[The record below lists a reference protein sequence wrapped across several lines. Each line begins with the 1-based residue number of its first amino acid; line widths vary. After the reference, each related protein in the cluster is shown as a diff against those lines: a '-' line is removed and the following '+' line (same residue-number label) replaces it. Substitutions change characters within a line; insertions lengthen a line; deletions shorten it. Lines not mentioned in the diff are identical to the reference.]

1 MPTIY
6 TLTLQP
12 GPGAALDTYLSS
24 AQPNQNFGGDGG
36 FIAGESHSS
45 ANVLRAL
52 IKFPLTAL
60 APNASIQSAVLS
72 LFLEG
77 NAADNAR
84 TFRVFRLKRLWS
96 PSGATWNNWLA
107 GQAWQTAGG
116 FGALDCE
123 QTDIG
128 SLVIPAADAAGTA
141 HAFTLTAAKVQEWL
155 NGVLENDGL
164 LLKADTEADEA
175 HSWYSGNYVTVP
187 ALRPKLVLTYTLG
200 EPVATALGDQPGY
213 DLTLEDGVNPPLG
226 LLAGGAA
233 GSAPGAI
240 RRLPRGPG
248 VERKAVQQN
257 EWTGGRGNARHATD
271 QSRFYDSAF
280 AWTMTPGQVLP
291 APLARFGNG
300 PAGNLR
306 KYGTWPGDLDAGR
319 NPITTMQWVPLLGG
333 TRFVADDFVAIST
346 FTQILAVRLI
356 VRRVGAPAGPLIMSL
371 RSTNVFVPDAVIASG
386 EVQAGAF
393 PEYASGYVY
402 DWLSRVFPFK
412 FAGGT
417 QTVVNGGRY
426 AISIGDKNGTG
437 TEADHWEVL
446 WGLAVSG
453 SDPTD
458 AYHSPDGTN
467 WLGSAGQNPVLF
479 FRVTNAIQ
487 GGSQTGSA
495 DIKRFFFEY
504 QRQLYHAAGTS
515 VYRNGDR
522 GVCTGTQAAGKIV
535 DTTKA
540 WVTDEWAGCV
550 AQVSGPPG
558 SDLLGQARK
567 ITSNTGTELTLQ
579 GNWPSTPAPG
589 ASGTEYVILG
599 SDTWTAVAGITLN
612 GQIAD
617 VAVLNNIVY
626 AASGNANIK
635 RFREYNNAGVWTVE
649 AADDATNQAQFLE
662 VFQEGEKVYLYA
674 VYAYATLTV
683 TFGRAEQVAWGT
695 NLTFETGKP
704 VGDRGTLVT
713 GMTIYDDSVYLA
725 KEDAIYVVKNGVA
738 TLVPVPINTAR
749 DLNNGVGVRGW
760 NTQLYFP
767 FLDGFERLFGRT
779 VDDIGPNRQEGMPV
793 SRRGR
798 VADFLPVL
806 QYGFLAWDAGWENV
820 ESQTKGRFSVLL
832 ATTAPGG
839 DWHELY
845 RTDWKSRRILSLF
858 YQSIP
863 LIANKLWFSECDEI
877 MYLVMPNSAQNPL
890 NDDQMLYRWEGAVT
904 TAWVDQD
911 TPELDHY
918 FDELRLFTRN
928 LTTVNPRRWVEVDY
942 QVDAAGDTSAWVRF
956 AVDATTS
963 PYQLLAVGDGNVTGR
978 RVRFR
983 LRLLTEDVKTPA
995 VLNEWEARIN
1005 QMNEVL
1011 YDYVIDLRLLD
1022 KPMLLSGGES
1032 AARAQSVIAQMQAWQ
1047 EDATPLLMRS
1057 KYQAFD
1063 NVRGHIDPVSLVPMK
1078 WNPEETGYQG
1088 SLTFKQT

>member
-12 GPGAALDTYLSS
+12 GPEGVSDTYLDSS
-24 AQPNQNFGGDGG
+24 LPTAVFSDMGELK
-36 FIAGESHSS
+36 AGE
-45 ANVLRAL
+45 ANSGTAVLRTL
-52 IKFPLTAL
+52 IKFSLSTLP
-60 APNASIQSAVLS
+60 PNAAIQSAVLS
-72 LFLEG
+72 LYLES
-77 NAADNAR
+77 NFADNVR
-84 TFRVFRLKRLWS
+84 TFRVFRLKRAWVLS
-96 PSGATWNNWLA
+96 DTTWNNWSA
-107 GQAWQTAGG
+107 GQPWQTAGA
-116 FGALDCE
+116 FGANDCE

-128 SLVIPAADAAGTA
+128 SLSVPVADPAGTP
-141 HAFTLTAAKVQEWL
+141 HAFTLTAAQVQDWVSGAFA
-155 NGVLENDGL
+155 NNGL
-164 LLKADTEADEA
+164 LLKADTEANDGHQWRA
-175 HSWYSGNYVTVP
+175 SDYLAAPS
-187 ALRPKLVLTYTLG
+187 LRPKLVITYTLG
-200 EPVATALGDQPGY
+200 QPPATALGDQPGY
-213 DLTLEDGVNPPLG
+213 DLTLDDGVNPPLG
-226 LLAGGAA
+226 ILAGGAA
-233 GSAPGAI
+233 GPAPGAI

-306 KYGTWPGDLDAGR
+306 KYGTWPGDLDSGR
-319 NPITTMQWVPLLGG
+319 NPITTMRWVTLTGG
-333 TRFVADDFVAIST
+333 TRFLADDFTAVAT
-346 FTQILAVRLI
+346 LTQIFAVRLI

-371 RSTNVFVPDAVIASG
+371 RANSAGAPGAVIASG
-386 EVQAGAF
+386 ELPAGAF
-393 PEYASGYVY
+393 PEYASAYVY

-412 FAGGT
+412 FPST
-417 QTVVNGGRY
+417 QTIVAGTGY
-426 AISIGDKNGTG
+426 WISIGDKNGTG
-437 TEADHWEVL
+437 TTSDHWEAL
-446 WGLAVSG
+446 SGLKVSG
-453 SDPTD
+453 STPD
-458 AYHSPDGTN
+458 AFTSVDGTT
-467 WLGSAGQNPVLF
+467 WLAMADHPALF
-479 FRVTNAIQ
+479 MRVTNSIQ
-487 GGSQTGSA
+487 GGAQTGND

-515 VYRNGDR
+515 VLRNGDR
-522 GVCTGTQAAGKIV
+522 GVCTGTQAAAKIV

-540 WVTDEWAGCV
+540 WTTDQWAGCV
-550 AQVSGPPG
+550 AQITGPVG
-558 SDLLGQARK
+558 SVMVGQARR
-567 ITSNTGTELTLQ
+567 ITSNTATELILQ
-579 GNWPSTPAPG
+579 GSWPTTPATG
-589 ASGTEYVILG
+589 AAGTEYAILG
-599 SDTWTAVAGITLN
+599 SDEWTAVAGITLN
-612 GQIAD
+612 AAVSDIP
-617 VAVLNNIVY
+617 AVLNNIVY
-626 AASGNANIK
+626 VPSGTGANMK

-649 AADDATNQAQFLE
+649 AADDGTNKCDFIE
-662 VFQEGEKVYLYA
+662 VFQEGEKIYLYHA
-674 VYAYATLTV
+674 SNALVKWN
-683 TFGRAEQVAWGT
+683 RAEQVAWGV
-695 NLTFETGKP
+695 NLTFEAGKP
-704 VGDRGTLVT
+704 VGDAGTLITGLTVHEDVYVT
-713 GMTIYDDSVYLA
+713 
-725 KEDAIYVVKNGVA
+725 KEDEVRVIKNGIA

-767 FLDGFERLFGRT
+767 FLDGWERLFGRT
-779 VDDIGPNRQEGMPV
+779 VDDIGPNRQEGMPP

-806 QYGFLAWDAGWENV
+806 QYGFIAWDAGFENV
-820 ESQTKGRFSVLL
+820 ESQTKGRFSALL

-890 NDDQMLYRWEGAVT
+890 NDDQMLYTWEGALT

-942 QVDAAGDTSAWVRF
+942 QVDAAGDTSAWLRF

-978 RVRFR
+978 RIRFR
-983 LRLLTEDVKTPA
+983 LRLLTEDAKTPP
-995 VLNEWEARIN
+995 VLNEWEARLN
-1005 QMNEVL
+1005 VMNEVL
-1011 YDYVIDLRLLD
+1011 YDYVIDVRVLE
-1022 KPMLLSGGES
+1022 KAMLLAGGES
-1032 AARAQSVIAQMQAWQ
+1032 AATAQSEIAQLQAWQ

-1057 KYQAFD
+1057 KYPAFD
-1063 NVRGHIDPVSLVPMK
+1063 NVRGHIDPVALVPEK
-1078 WNPEETGYQG
+1078 WNTEETGYLG